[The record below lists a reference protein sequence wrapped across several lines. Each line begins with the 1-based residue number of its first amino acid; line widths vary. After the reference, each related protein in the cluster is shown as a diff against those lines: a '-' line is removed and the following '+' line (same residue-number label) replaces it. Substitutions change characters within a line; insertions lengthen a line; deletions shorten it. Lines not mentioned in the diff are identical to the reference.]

1 MKQKLITFWGIK
13 KFQVFKNRNCKGNN
27 PLLQFNEN
35 IIENSYLNFHIEK
48 KDSKLQL
55 QTFYKQVEWAKAVI
69 REIKSFKKCFLLKK
83 NENKYISQK
92 SRKMK
97 SNKKELI
104 SIKIEDDEILVN
116 IILQLLENKQ
126 MTTCL
131 W

>member
-83 NENKYISQK
+83 NENKYITQK

-126 MTTCL
+126 MT
-131 W
+131 

>member
-83 NENKYISQK
+83 NENKYITQK